1 MKTSTL
7 ALLCCFAL
15 LSFNAKGQTLIDE
28 AVFGVPSMVNEL
40 FAFEDGSRIII
51 ENSLEECTLYNFK
64 HFDSSGQLITYNY
77 GRFRDKPSAYLW
89 DKDSLVIIT
98 VGDEHDVPWISS
110 MFRTVYNHTSDFT
123 GQEDAIFVLDGGDNF
138 IIGAV
143 EVQWTAY
150 DGTNIIMLTR
160 DGELYWNNKNQD
172 QGLTPIYD
180 FHRHIIAD
188 HISLA
193 HGNNDVELMINFHED
208 GFLYYLHYESITDVT
223 LDSISVDNVVD
234 IDKVNENLLV
244 TTQDEIM
251 LFSRDLN
258 IIEDYNIGPEVE
270 FVNAFNNNLYF
281 KLLDTEVASD
291 NFRVSV
297 DIALFDGITMSW
309 SDTVSIVEGPEDIH
323 KVMLLDTVIHV
334 LGSYEENNQ
343 AVIQRHTATQTG
355 AVEDPVSDLE
365 VVGYS
370 IVSSS
375 YTQWQ
380 SNPAVASAVLNVTLK
395 KSDLEPNDNVLHLA
409 KSGSLGWCRPH
420 IMEIFQDLPSD
431 DEFFDIN
438 INLMT
443 SIIREEGDS
452 LVAKFNCSLFL
463 PHGSPMNQNLDKNYL
478 CPEVKF
484 PKTVVSTET
493 IEAKKLFE
501 VFPNPITDE
510 LFLQF
515 DPKNHLTAGN
525 YRIYSN
531 LGTLVGSG
539 TLSVNNISIDTRAL
553 APGIYTLIII
563 DDNLWGSRKFIKQ

>member
-1 MKTSTL
+1 M
-7 ALLCCFAL
+7 
-15 LSFNAKGQTLIDE
+15 LSLNTRSQTLIDE
-28 AVFGVPSMVNEL
+28 AVFGVPPMVNEL
-40 FAFEDGSRIII
+40 FAFEDGSRIVI
-51 ENSLEECTLYNFK
+51 ENHLEDCTLYNLK
-64 HFDSSGQLITYNY
+64 HFDNSGQLTTYNH

-98 VGDEHDVPWISS
+98 VGDQHDVPLISS
-110 MFRTVYNHTSDFT
+110 MDRTVYFPSGNFNATEES
-123 GQEDAIFVLDGGDNF
+123 IYLLDGGDDF

-172 QGLTPIYD
+172 QGLIPIYD

-193 HGNNDVELMINFHED
+193 HGINDAELMINFYED
-208 GFLYYLHYESITDVT
+208 GFLYYLHFESISEVT

-234 IDKVNENLLV
+234 IDQVDENLLV
-244 TTQDEIM
+244 TTQNGIM
-251 LFSRDLN
+251 LISRGLN
-258 IIEDYNIGPEVE
+258 TIEEYNTGSEVE
-270 FVNAFNNNLYF
+270 FVNAFNNNLYY
-281 KLLDTEVASD
+281 KLLDTEVSTS

-297 DIALFDGITMSW
+297 DIALFDGNTMSW
-309 SDTVSIVEGPEDIH
+309 SDTVSIVDGPEDIH

-343 AVIQRHTATQTG
+343 AVIQRHTLVQTG
-355 AVEDPVSDLE
+355 AEEAPVSDLE
-365 VVGYS
+365 IIDYS

-375 YTQWQ
+375 YTLWQ

-443 SIIREEGDS
+443 SVIREEGDS

-484 PKTVVSTET
+484 PLTVSTKST
-493 IEAKKLFE
+493 EAEKLFN
-501 VFPNPITDE
+501 VFPNPVTDE

-515 DPKNHLTAGN
+515 DPRNHLTTGN
-525 YRIYSN
+525 YQIYSN
-531 LGTLVGSG
+531 LGTLVDSG
-539 TLSVNNISIDTRAL
+539 TLRADNISIDTREL
-553 APGIYTLIII
+553 APGIYTLIIF